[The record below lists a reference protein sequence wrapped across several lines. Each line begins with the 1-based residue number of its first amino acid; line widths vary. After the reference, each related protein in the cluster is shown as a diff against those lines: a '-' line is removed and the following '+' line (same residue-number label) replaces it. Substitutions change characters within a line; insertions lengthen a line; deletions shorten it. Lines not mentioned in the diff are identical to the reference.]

1 MRRTF
6 YTATTLLAVVAGVLS
21 GCSKSDP
28 VAPPA
33 PDRMAVKTL
42 SAPQNEA
49 RIELDQ
55 IEKLTFEWS
64 ACEVVSRSATA
75 VYEVLFDLAGGDFS
89 EPFCAVSSDD
99 NGTATKAVISKN
111 KLAEIARLVGAAPG
125 ESAEL
130 AWTVR
135 TASPGGV
142 LLADVSYGITVVR
155 PEAPVVQPDPG
166 VVTILTAP
174 VEDTTVEIASAGD
187 VAFAWKEAGTVDD
200 TPLYYRLQFYPG
212 EGEPAEPL
220 FTVLSASEGLDP
232 GVVLDKFTLDRIAE
246 AAGAVLEGTAVL
258 RWGVLTTMGEQEKC
272 SEAMHTLSIVRD
284 IKPVAEP
291 GVVPTLSSPDDGQR
305 FELARVQDGV
315 LFKWDGVVV
324 PDGQTAVYKLCFYRQ
339 PEAADEPVYS
349 IASDAEGLG
358 TQITLTAARMDEI
371 AALAGVRPGE
381 ETTLVW
387 GVSTTL
393 NNLQKPSAQT
403 NAIVVVRL
411 PEVAFAPGDPL
422 YIAGDG
428 TEEGQPFRFVEA
440 DGGDSYYEIYT
451 RIEAGTPFWF
461 TSARQD
467 QDMSD
472 DPVTMFA
479 LDASATAFGQITD
492 PQTQGK
498 VVSRTAVYRLKLNL
512 KDNSASV
519 QTIDKVF
526 HRYCNN
532 ANRDAEMSYMGD
544 GVWKL
549 SKHQVFI
556 SVPNFAPNGEDR
568 YKFVFTVDGV
578 NKAEHWG
585 ASPVSGQRP
594 SLPAPEGYGDVHPV
608 GTGTWG
614 GAFKYPDAL
623 IDIAAT
629 GTNSPFYTDI
639 VLYMNA
645 DRNEYT
651 HELVNW
657 YDSRLLPPPAPIDWE
672 KAADSCT
679 FTLVDQFFNKNGGFF
694 WGSAG
699 NVLSNSTNNYW
710 QQAYPMHT
718 LLFSHERIKNT
729 DGSLAATYR
738 DYFRKW
744 VNANGH
750 NYTAANQRKNG
761 FWCAYTDDMAWITLV
776 LLHMSEV
783 VEPYD
788 PSESARDYDLAKQI
802 YDEYIL
808 ESSRV
813 IEDEK
818 GWGLRW
824 RLSSEDAGKDTRNAC
839 TNTPVMII
847 ACKLYQIT
855 REQKYLDDA
864 LRLFDYCTYQMVG
877 DNGAVAKSP
886 NILTYTQGTWIEGC
900 RLLYHITGDRK
911 YLDRATV
918 CATYTM
924 SPSGACTTAA
934 GILRGEGQSADQS
947 NFKGGLI
954 PYMVNYA
961 NDSSMPSDKREEVR
975 EFLVRNGEMLWRDN
989 MDRSKYPKMFANF
1002 SWELPYTVEGNPGS
1016 LGAHGSGAALLE
1028 GITRLQQTP

>member
-1 MRRTF
+1 MKKRF
-6 YTATTLLAVVAGVLS
+6 YAMTALLAAGTVFLT
-21 GCSKSDP
+21 GCSKSETDDSP
-28 VAPPA
+28 TPGL
-33 PDRMAVKTL
+33 MAVKTL
-42 SAPQNEA
+42 AAPQNGA
-49 RIELDQ
+49 CVELDG
-55 IEKLTFEWS
+55 IESLLFEWS
-64 ACEVVSRSATA
+64 ACEAVSRSVPVT
-75 VYEVLFDLAGGDFS
+75 YEVLFDLADGDFS
-89 EPFCAVSSDD
+89 APLCAVTSDD
-99 NGTATKAVISKN
+99 DGTATKALISKN
-111 KLAEIARLVGAAPG
+111 KLAEIARQAGAGPG
-125 ESAEL
+125 ESAGL
-130 AWTVR
+130 AWTVN
-135 TASPGGV
+135 TASSVGV
-142 LLADVSYGITVVR
+142 TPAEVSYGITVIR
-155 PEAPVVQPDPG
+155 PQELPVPSEPG
-166 VVTILTAP
+166 VVTALTAP
-174 VEDTTVEIASAGD
+174 DEDATIEIALTGSVTFG
-187 VAFAWKEAGTVDD
+187 WEEARTLDD

-212 EGEPAEPL
+212 EGEPGEQL

-232 GVVLDKFTLDRIAE
+232 EVSLDKLTLDRIAQT
-246 AAGAVLEGTAVL
+246 AGAALEGTAVL
-258 RWGVLTTMGEQEKC
+258 RWGVLTTMGGQEIRSEQLR
-272 SEAMHTLSIVRD
+272 TVSIVRD
-284 IKPVAEP
+284 VKPVPED
-291 GVVPTLSSPDDGQR
+291 GVVTALNSPDDGQR
-305 FELARVQDGV
+305 LELVQVQDGI
-315 LFKWDGVVV
+315 LFDWDAVAV
-324 PDGQTAVYKLCFYRQ
+324 PEGQTAAYELCFYKQQ
-339 PEAADEPVYS
+339 PEDAGDPICS
-349 IASDAEGLG
+349 MASDDESLA
-358 TQITLTAARMDEI
+358 TQVTLTPARMDEI
-371 AALAGVRPGE
+371 AALAGARPGE
-381 ETTLVW
+381 EITLVW
-387 GVSTTL
+387 GVSATL
-393 NNLQKPSAQT
+393 NGKRKPSEQNNT
-403 NAIVVVRL
+403 LIVVRM
-411 PEVAFAPGDPL
+411 PEAAFTPGDPL
-422 YIAGDG
+422 YMAGDG
-428 TEEGQPFRFVEA
+428 TEEGQQFRFVEA

-461 TSARQD
+461 TSAQ
-467 QDMSD
+467 QGQGESD
-472 DPVTMFA
+472 GTTLFA
-479 LDASATAFGQITD
+479 LDASAAAFAQITD
-492 PQTQGK
+492 PQTQGQ

-512 KDNSASV
+512 KNNSASV

-532 ANRDAEMSYMGD
+532 VNRDAEMSYMGG

-556 SVPNFAPNGEDR
+556 SLPNFSPNGEER

-585 ASPVSGQRP
+585 ASPASAQRP
-594 SLPAPEGYGDVHPV
+594 SLPAPEGYWDVSPV

-623 IDIAAT
+623 IDISAT

-639 VLYMNA
+639 VLYMNT
-645 DRNEYT
+645 DRKNYT

-679 FTLVDQFFNKNGGFF
+679 FTLVDQFFNKSGGFF

-699 NVLSNSTNNYW
+699 NVLANSSSNYW

-729 DGSLAATYR
+729 DSSLAATYR

-783 VEPYD
+783 VGPYD

-808 ESSRV
+808 EPSRV

-864 LRLFDYCTYQMVG
+864 LKLFDYCTYQMVN
-877 DNGAVAKSP
+877 DNGAVSKSP

-900 RLLYHITGDRK
+900 RLLYHITGDSR
-911 YLDRATV
+911 YMERATTCV
-918 CATYTM
+918 TYTM

-961 NDSSMPSDKREEVR
+961 NDPSMPSDKRKEVA
-975 EFLVRNGEMLWRDN
+975 EFLVRNGEMLWRNN

-1016 LGAHGSGAALLE
+1016 LGAHGSGAALIE
-1028 GITRLQQTP
+1028 GITRLQ

>member
-1 MRRTF
+1 MTVLV
-6 YTATTLLAVVAGVLS
+6 AAIPALLA
-21 GCSKSDP
+21 GCSKSETDDP
-28 VAPPA
+28 PT
-33 PDRMAVKTL
+33 PDCMAVKTL
-42 SAPQNEA
+42 TAPQDRA
-49 RIELDQ
+49 SVELDGVENVQ
-55 IEKLTFEWS
+55 FEWS
-64 ACEVVSRSATA
+64 ACEAVSRSVPVT
-75 VYEVLFDLAGGDFS
+75 YEVLFGLADSDFS
-89 EPFCAVSSDD
+89 EPLCAVGSDE
-99 NGTATKAVISKN
+99 NGTATKALISKN
-111 KLAEIARLVGAAPG
+111 KLSEIARQAGAGPG

-130 AWTVR
+130 AWTVCT
-135 TASPGGV
+135 TAPGSV
-142 LLADVSYGITVVR
+142 TLAEVSYKITVVR
-155 PEAPVVQPDPG
+155 PQAPPVEADPG
-166 VVTILTAP
+166 VVSALTTPEEDATI
-174 VEDTTVEIASAGD
+174 EIASTGD
-187 VAFAWKEAGTVDD
+187 VTFKWEEARTPDD

-212 EGEPAEPL
+212 EGEPDEPI
-220 FTVLSASEGLDP
+220 FSVLSASQGLDP
-232 GVVLDKFTLDRIAE
+232 EISLDKLTLDRIAQR
-246 AAGAVLEGTAVL
+246 AGAALEGTAVL
-258 RWGVLTTMGEQEKC
+258 RWGVLTTMGEQKIR
-272 SEAMHTLSIVRD
+272 SEQLRSLSIVRD
-284 IKPVAEP
+284 VKPVPET
-291 GVVPTLSSPDDGQR
+291 GVVITLNKPDDGQR
-305 FELARVQDGV
+305 IELAQVQDGV
-315 LFKWDGVVV
+315 LFDWDAAIV
-324 PDGQTAVYKLCFYRQ
+324 PEGQTAAYKLCFYKQ
-339 PEAADEPVYS
+339 QAEELGEPVYS
-349 IASDAEGLG
+349 VASDDESHG
-358 TQITLTAARMDEI
+358 THVTLTPAQMDEI
-371 AALAGVRPGE
+371 AALTGARPGE
-381 ETTLVW
+381 EITLVW

-393 NNLQKPSAQT
+393 NGVQKPSVKT
-403 NAIVVVRL
+403 NTFILVRL
-411 PEVAFAPGDPL
+411 PEAAFTPGDPL
-422 YIAGDG
+422 YMAGDG
-428 TEEGQPFRFVEA
+428 TEAGQQFRFVEV
-440 DGGDSYYEIYT
+440 DGADSYYEIYT
-451 RIEAGTPFWF
+451 RIEAGAPFWF
-461 TSARQD
+461 TSAQQNQGVPDD
-467 QDMSD
+467 QA
-472 DPVTMFA
+472 TLFA
-479 LDASATAFGQITD
+479 LDASAAAFAQITD
-492 PQTQGK
+492 PQTQGHA
-498 VVSRTAVYRLKLNL
+498 VSRTAVYRVKLNL
-512 KDNSASV
+512 KDNSASL

-532 ANRDAEMSYMGD
+532 AGRDAEMSYMGS

-556 SVPNFAPNGEDR
+556 TLPNFSPNGEDR

-585 ASPVSGQRP
+585 ASPMLGQRP
-594 SLPAPEGYGDVHPV
+594 SLPAAEGYGDLSPV

-623 IDIAAT
+623 IDVTAT
-629 GTNSPFYTDI
+629 GTNSPFYTDV

-645 DRNEYT
+645 DRKNYT

-657 YDSRLLPPPAPIDWE
+657 YDARLLPPPAPIEWE

-718 LLFSHERIKNT
+718 MLFSHERIKNT

-750 NYTAANQRKNG
+750 NYTAENQRKNG

-788 PSESARDYDLAKQI
+788 LSESTRDYNLARQI

-855 REQKYLDDA
+855 GMQKYLDDA
-864 LRLFDYCTYQMVG
+864 LKLFDFCTYQMVG

-900 RLLYHITGDRK
+900 RLLYHITGDGK
-911 YLDRATV
+911 YMDRATTCV
-918 CATYTM
+918 TYTM

-961 NDSSMPSDKREEVR
+961 NDPSMPSDKRKEVR

-1002 SWELPYTVEGNPGS
+1002 SWELPYAVEGNPGS

-1028 GITRLQQTP
+1028 GITRLQ